1 MDRAAL
7 VRHDARRAHS
17 LFLVVSRH
25 DDRPFENV
33 EDVGRVGVVVR
44 FDAPA
49 GAERE
54 RLHEHVVGHHELRSH
69 DFSVVGIE
77 VGILIEHTPTTGA
90 SDVAV
95 SGARVRDR
103 YTAGTTRRERFTPA
117 ARPLGMEHVTVQGT
131 SVPAIGL
138 GTWRMTGPTCRRAV
152 STALDLGYR
161 RVDTAQAY
169 GNEREV
175 GAAIDVADVD
185 REEVFLTTKLDA
197 GNRDHDAVLDS
208 TRESLDKLRT
218 EYVDLLLIHQPN
230 PIADLEETLGVM
242 DELVDDGAVEHIG
255 VSNFDVERLHRA
267 REHADAPILADQ
279 VQYHPFW
286 EQTTLLDYCAIN
298 DVMLT
303 AYSPLAHGGAV
314 DDDVLRDIGAR
325 YGKTPAQVALRWLV
339 QQENVSTIPKSTSPE
354 HLEANLEVFDF
365 ELTDEEMDA
374 IARPSLSRAAS
385 SFLRQRLPF

>member
-1 MDRAAL
+1 
-7 VRHDARRAHS
+7 
-17 LFLVVSRH
+17 
-25 DDRPFENV
+25 
-33 EDVGRVGVVVR
+33 
-44 FDAPA
+44 
-49 GAERE
+49 
-54 RLHEHVVGHHELRSH
+54 
-69 DFSVVGIE
+69 
-77 VGILIEHTPTTGA
+77 
-90 SDVAV
+90 
-95 SGARVRDR
+95 
-103 YTAGTTRRERFTPA
+103 
-117 ARPLGMEHVTVQGT
+117 MEHVTIQGV

-152 STALDLGYR
+152 STALDCGYR

-185 REEVFLTTKLDA
+185 REDVFLTTKLDA
-197 GNRDHDAVLDS
+197 GNRDRDSVLDS

-230 PIADLEETLGVM
+230 PVADLSETLDAM
-242 DELVDDGAVEHIG
+242 DELVDEGSVEHIG
-255 VSNFDVERLHRA
+255 VSNFGVERLHTA
-267 REHADAPILADQ
+267 RQHADAPILADQ

-286 EQTTLLDYCAIN
+286 DQTTLLDYCQIN
-298 DVMLT
+298 DIMLT

-314 DDDVLRDIGAR
+314 DDDVLRDVGAR

-354 HLEANLEVFDF
+354 HLEANLQVFDF
-365 ELTDEEMDA
+365 ELTDAEMDA
-374 IARPSLSRAAS
+374 IARPSLSRTAS